1 MTITKTT
8 IILALFA
15 GIIAAFFIK
24 IRKLSTS
31 YKEKS
36 RKCAKW
42 MTRCACMED
51 NHNYMADRLAHLA
64 AKTFN
69 RDIPTYNDG
78 TQLRPG
84 DEVVFNA
91 ILGGN
96 AFEGEVE
103 VNINDEGEMED
114 RCPLIIRVFAQD
126 IDNDD
131 RTFDICQVRDLRLAH
146 RPECFQELMS
156 SRKNQNKSKK

>member
-1 MTITKTT
+1 MTLTEKI
-8 IILALFA
+8 IILILFA
-15 GIIAAFFIK
+15 GITAAFFVK

-51 NHNYMADRLAHLA
+51 NQNYMADRLAHLA
-64 AKTFN
+64 AKVFN
-69 RDIPTYNDG
+69 RDIPTYADG

-84 DEVVFNA
+84 DEVAFRA

-96 AFEGEVE
+96 AFSGEVN

-114 RCPLIIRVFAQD
+114 RCPLIIKVFAQD
-126 IDNDD
+126 IDDDD
-131 RTFDICQVRDLRLAH
+131 RTFDICQVMDLRLTH
-146 RPECFQELMS
+146 RPECFQELMA
-156 SRKNQNKSKK
+156 SRKYQNKSK